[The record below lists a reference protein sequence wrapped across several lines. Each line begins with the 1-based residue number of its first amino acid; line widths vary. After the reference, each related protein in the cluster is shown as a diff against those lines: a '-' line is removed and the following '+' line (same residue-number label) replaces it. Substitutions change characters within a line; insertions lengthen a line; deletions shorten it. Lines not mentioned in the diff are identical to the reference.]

1 MDKEKVS
8 EACVLD
14 WIPGC
19 STIRAITHSSR
30 IATVS
35 VPRKIIFCVCLCII
49 FIVCRNKFYLKTNE
63 THDAFRN

>member
-8 EACVLD
+8 EDSVLD
-14 WIPGC
+14 CIPGC

-35 VPRKIIFCVCLCII
+35 VKQARRAASSPIPRQ
-49 FIVCRNKFYLKTNE
+49 LKPQGQYG
-63 THDAFRN
+63 HIMAKYMYFS

>member
-30 IATVS
+30 IATMS
-35 VPRKIIFCVCLCII
+35 VRKARRAASSPIPRQ
-49 FIVCRNKFYLKTNE
+49 LKS
-63 THDAFRN
+63 